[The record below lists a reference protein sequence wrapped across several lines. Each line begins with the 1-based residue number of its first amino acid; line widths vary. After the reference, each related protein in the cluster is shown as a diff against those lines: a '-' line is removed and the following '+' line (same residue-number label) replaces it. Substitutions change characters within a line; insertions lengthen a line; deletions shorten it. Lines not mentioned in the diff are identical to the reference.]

1 MATSTAP
8 RPPENPDTRFS
19 YGHEKLFAFAL
30 FQETY
35 EKRLI
40 ALVKDRN
47 KLRLQVSCQ
56 NNAAAKEV
64 QAR

>member
-1 MATSTAP
+1 MG
-8 RPPENPDTRFS
+8 

-47 KLRLQVSCQ
+47 KLLLQVSCQ